1 MRVLIT
7 GSAGF
12 AGHHIVEHILQNTDW
27 EIVGI
32 DSLAHRGDSLRI
44 DTANNWRT
52 SLGRYRFVCHDLR
65 APISTRLAKQ
75 IGPVDYILNVA
86 SESHVDRSIEDPVSF
101 CENNFRLAQNML
113 EYAREAKP
121 LAFVQFSTD
130 EVYGAAPGDTL
141 HAEWSPI
148 IPSNPYAASKAAQ
161 EALAISYWRTYGVP
175 VIVTNT
181 MNLFGERQDA
191 EKFIPMLIAKIARG
205 EEVTIHGRPD
215 YIGKRFYIHCRNM
228 ADALLFIL
236 RRGAPVQYVDSDS
249 LVLPD
254 RWNIVGEIEAD
265 NLTVAKLVAD
275 VIGKPLNYRLV
286 DFHAA
291 RPGHDRRYA
300 LDGRKMA
307 EAGWTPP
314 VSFRESLEKVVRWTL
329 DNNNW
334 RDG

>member
-12 AGHHIVEHILQNTDW
+12 AGHHIVEHILSETDW

-32 DSLAHRGDSLRI
+32 DSLRHRGDSLRI
-44 DTANNWRT
+44 DTNADGGM
-52 SLGRYRFVCHDLR
+52 GRYSFFCHDLR
-65 APISTRLAKQ
+65 APISHRMIRG
-75 IGPVDYILNVA
+75 IGPIDYVLNIA
-86 SESHVDRSIEDPVSF
+86 SESHVDRSITDPVDF
-101 CENNFRLAQNML
+101 CENNFRLALNML

-121 LAFVQFSTD
+121 KAFVQFSTD

-148 IPSNPYAASKAAQ
+148 LPSNPYAASKAAQ

-175 VIVTNT
+175 VVLTNT
-181 MNLFGERQDA
+181 MNLFGERQDS
-191 EKFIPMLIAKIARG
+191 EKFIPMLISRIARG

-236 RRGAPVQYVDSDS
+236 NREPVQYQDSDS
-249 LVLPD
+249 LIIPD
-254 RWNIVGEIEAD
+254 RWNIVGEVEMD
-265 NLTVAKLVAD
+265 NLSVAQIIAEI
-275 VIGKPLNYRLV
+275 IGKPLKYRLV

-300 LDGRKMA
+300 LDGRKLA
-307 EAGWTPP
+307 AAGWTPP
-314 VSFRESLEKVVRWTL
+314 VSFRESLEKMVKWTL
-329 DNNNW
+329 NSRVWVN
-334 RDG
+334 G